1 MQINNLLYLFFVC
14 VFSFSFNLSVVA
26 EDLHLKC
33 SGTALTMPG
42 YTKYSSDYLVDT
54 MEQTIQGMEVDATH
68 QEVEY
73 TNIQRQAKLI
83 L

>member
-1 MQINNLLYLFFVC
+1 
-14 VFSFSFNLSVVA
+14 
-26 EDLHLKC
+26 
-33 SGTALTMPG
+33 MPG